1 MSTCPHGTDGVLY
14 SKENSDR
21 WEKSSDCDDTHP
33 HIPPHM
39 DGLWMR
45 DNNGTGPQVQV
56 YVHGK
61 DGEMLTVPRIDQDG

>member
-1 MSTCPHGTDGVLY
+1 MSTR
-14 SKENSDR
+14 DR
-21 WEKSSDCDDTHP
+21 WSTVKSTVTGYKKSSDCDDTHP